1 MIVQPLAV
9 YALKIKFTSQTPV
22 PLIDKA
28 MNRKKAKPTVCH
40 TYLFTVVLV

>member
-22 PLIDKA
+22 PVIDKA
-28 MNRKKAKPTVCH
+28 MNRKKAKPTVSH
-40 TYLFTVVLV
+40 ILFFTVVLV